1 LTWHAFKKHN
11 GKVVVASSAEL
22 KAKDISC
29 SAWEVRRDWMMY
41 SVADKRGDGVVC
53 IERPSKRVLIL
64 RLVFA

>member
-1 LTWHAFKKHN
+1 M
-11 GKVVVASSAEL
+11 VASSAEL